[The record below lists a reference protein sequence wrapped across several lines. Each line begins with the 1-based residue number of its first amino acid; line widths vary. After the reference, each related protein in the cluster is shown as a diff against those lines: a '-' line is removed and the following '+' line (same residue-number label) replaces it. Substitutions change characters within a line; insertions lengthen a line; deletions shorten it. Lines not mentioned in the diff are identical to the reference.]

1 MSHERTQQ
9 GKRTHEEE
17 TAAGSSCQA
26 GGMHE
31 DLFKKGEEI
40 LAMRENMA
48 RIKNVVVVLSGK
60 GGVGKSTV
68 AVNLATALTL
78 EGYKVGLLD
87 VDFHGPTVPTMLGLV
102 GKTALQAENEKISP
116 VMTQWGL
123 KTISLAYFL
132 RDQDEAV
139 IWRGPMKTGVIKQLL
154 REVHWG
160 DLDYLLLDCPPG
172 TGDEVLSIA
181 QLVEGS
187 RGAVVVTA
195 PQEVSLAAVRKSVT
209 FCKSLKLP
217 MLGIVENMSG
227 YLCPHCH
234 KVSNPVGNNA
244 AAELAQKER
253 IPFLGSLPIL
263 PDISS
268 SGDQGSPIALQ
279 EDSQAGKLFKGIAKA
294 LVSKMPGW
302 GSGGEKKVQDDPPE
316 AVDGASQ

>member
-1 MSHERTQQ
+1 MSHEKTAQEKGSHR
-9 GKRTHEEE
+9 EE
-17 TAAGSSCQA
+17 TAAGSSCQS

-102 GKTALQAENEKISP
+102 GETALQAENEKIRP
-116 VMTQWGL
+116 VTTQWGL

-154 REVHWG
+154 REVNWG
-160 DLDYLLLDCPPG
+160 DLDYLLMDCPPG

-187 RGAVVVTA
+187 RGAIVVTA

-227 YLCPHCH
+227 YLCPHCQ
-234 KVSNPVGNNA
+234 KISSPVGNHA
-244 AAELAQKER
+244 AAELAQKEGV
-253 IPFLGSLPIL
+253 PFLGSLPIL
-263 PDISS
+263 PEISS
-268 SGDQGSPIALQ
+268 SGDQGRPIAL
-279 EDSQAGKLFKGIAKA
+279 EKDSQAGKLFKGIAKA
-294 LVSKMPGW
+294 LASRMPGW
-302 GSGGEKKVQDDPPE
+302 SSNLDETGREISPE
-316 AVDGASQ
+316 AADGASH